1 MNPTQ
6 IANGLTSALLGP
18 SLGAGLVL
26 IAWLV
31 SLIRDG
37 VPIREQVA
45 HALAQLKPVAI
56 PSLGATG
63 LALLAGEPWQ
73 IALSAGVSAGL
84 VAAGF
89 RAPAK

>member
-1 MNPTQ
+1 MTPNEV
-6 IANGLTSALLGP
+6 ASGLTSALLGP

-26 IAWLV
+26 VAWLV

-37 VPIREQVA
+37 VTLREQLN
-45 HALAQLKPVAI
+45 HAAQQLKPVLV

-73 IALSAGVSAGL
+73 LAVSAGISAGL

-89 RAPAK
+89 RAPKP

>member
-1 MNPTQ
+1 MTPNQ
-6 IANGLTSALLGP
+6 VASGLTSALLGP

-26 IAWLV
+26 VAWLV

-37 VPIREQVA
+37 IPLRAQLA
-45 HALAQLKPVAI
+45 HAAAQLKPVAI

-63 LALLAGEPWQ
+63 LALLGGEPWQ
-73 IALSAGVSAGL
+73 LALSAGLSAGL

-89 RAPAK
+89 RVPK

>member
-1 MNPTQ
+1 MTPEQ
-6 IANGLTSALLGP
+6 VASGLTSALLGP

-26 IAWLV
+26 VAWLV

-37 VPIREQVA
+37 ISFREQVA
-45 HALAQLKPVAI
+45 HALQQLKPVAI

-73 IALSAGVSAGL
+73 LALSAGLSAGL

-89 RAPAK
+89 RVPK

>member
-37 VPIREQVA
+37 VSLKEQA
-45 HALAQLKPVAI
+45 THALAQLRPVAI
-56 PSLGATG
+56 PSLGAAG

-73 IALSAGVSAGL
+73 LALSAGVSAGL